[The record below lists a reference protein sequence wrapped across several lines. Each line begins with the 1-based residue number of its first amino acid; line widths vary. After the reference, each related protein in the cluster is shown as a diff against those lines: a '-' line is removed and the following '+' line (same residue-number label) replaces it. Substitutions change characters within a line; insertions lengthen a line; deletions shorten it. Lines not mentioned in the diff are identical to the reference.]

1 VTRVIYI
8 KNVFLQKKKKKGK
21 FKRHGLTVHVWTCQ
35 KKKKTKAQKKMKTKM
50 KIVQSAHCEVCKI
63 NCEENNFYKDLIRE

>member
-1 VTRVIYI
+1 MC
-8 KNVFLQKKKKKGK
+8 G
-21 FKRHGLTVHVWTCQ
+21 HVK